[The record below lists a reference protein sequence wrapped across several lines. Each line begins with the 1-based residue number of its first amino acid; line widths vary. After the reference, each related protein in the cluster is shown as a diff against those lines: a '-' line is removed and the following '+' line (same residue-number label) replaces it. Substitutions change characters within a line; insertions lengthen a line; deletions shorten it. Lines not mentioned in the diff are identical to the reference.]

1 MSNLIHHAKTELK
14 AAGFYKE
21 ESDYGGMIPE
31 AILELIEVFSKQG
44 HSGGSAG
51 LVISLFQKLASFEPL
66 VPLTGADDEWMEVTD
81 GCFQNIRCGHVF
93 KQKDRFDGQAYDING
108 RIFREPNGCCY
119 TSAESFLP
127 ITFPYTPKTEYVDR
141 PSEAA

>member
-1 MSNLIHHAKTELK
+1 MAHVNKIL
-14 AAGFYKE
+14 AA
-21 ESDYGGMIPE
+21 
-31 AILELIEVFSKQG
+31 
-44 HSGGSAG
+44 
-51 LVISLFQKLASFEPL
+51 LFQKLASFEPL